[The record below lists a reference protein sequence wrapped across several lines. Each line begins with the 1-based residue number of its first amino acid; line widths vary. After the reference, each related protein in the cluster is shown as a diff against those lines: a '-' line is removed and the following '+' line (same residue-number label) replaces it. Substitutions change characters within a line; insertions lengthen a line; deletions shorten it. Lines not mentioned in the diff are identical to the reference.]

1 VNLSKFQEDLINQLL
16 EISIQEDI
24 FQGDHTSLAV
34 LSNNQWATAQ
44 LKVKETTVICGLDIA
59 RRVFNRIDSTIKMN
73 VFVEEGQ
80 ELPKGSIAFTC
91 EGPAISLL
99 SSERL
104 VLNFMQRLS
113 GIASH
118 TRRLTKLI
126 EGSNA
131 VLLDTRKTTPGMR
144 VLEKWAVLTGGGQN
158 HRMGLFDMIMIKDN
172 HIDFA
177 GGIIPAVNRVV
188 EYLDKNK
195 LDLKIEVEARSL
207 NDVKTILTLEKV
219 DRIMCDNFSIVEVK
233 EAVQLIHGKKETEA
247 SGGITEE
254 TLRDYALAGVDY
266 ISVGALTHQIN
277 SVDLSLKAI
286 IQ

>member
-1 VNLSKFQEDLINQLL
+1 
-16 EISIQEDI
+16 
-24 FQGDHTSLAV
+24 
-34 LSNNQWATAQ
+34 
-44 LKVKETTVICGLDIA
+44 
-59 RRVFNRIDSTIKMN
+59 
-73 VFVEEGQ
+73 
-80 ELPKGSIAFTC
+80 
-91 EGPAISLL
+91 
-99 SSERL
+99 
-104 VLNFMQRLS
+104 
-113 GIASH
+113 
-118 TRRLTKLI
+118 
-126 EGSNA
+126 
-131 VLLDTRKTTPGMR
+131 MR

-219 DRIMCDNFSIVEVK
+219 DRIMCDNFSIAEVK
-233 EAVQLIHGKKETEA
+233 EAVHLINGQKETEA